1 MGGPFAY
8 RDADQFGAARYNI
21 EQTRGNDEVVD
32 AQFAL
37 AKSGH
42 LKFSDIDGDVGKR
55 TLAAIS
61 AYEEAEG
68 VNFYTGELLE
78 AGEDPPASQLREGEI
93 FMISPRLK
101 HTPQAAA
108 DISDIEIPGKDA
120 KGRPLNRPVSQIGC
134 LSCAMV
140 SVRDYYSESDID
152 FPTGIQEF
160 ISSGC
165 YNDNRDLVWDRAVSV
180 ISDDCGQ
187 EYGHMDILPG
197 VVRDWIEGGTPVL
210 CHAGRGHW
218 VVGVGYS
225 SDLGIVYLDPATQF
239 GDGYDDPARN
249 SEKQGAKGYAFNRY
263 VAVHLSSRGE

>member
-1 MGGPFAY
+1 MSMFIKHGPAALKRGLKILWLGGDVAVSASEAFLSRFRASDENNFQEKKMGGPFAY

-42 LKFSDIDGDVGKR
+42 LKFSDIDGGVGNG

-78 AGEDPPASQLREGEI
+78 ADDDPPASQPEEDET

-101 HTPQAAA
+101 HTSQAAA
-108 DISDIEIPGKDA
+108 DVGDIEIPGKDA

-152 FPTGIQEF
+152 FPTGI
-160 ISSGC
+160 
-165 YNDNRDLVWDRAVSV
+165 
-180 ISDDCGQ
+180 
-187 EYGHMDILPG
+187 
-197 VVRDWIEGGTPVL
+197 
-210 CHAGRGHW
+210 
-218 VVGVGYS
+218 
-225 SDLGIVYLDPATQF
+225 
-239 GDGYDDPARN
+239 
-249 SEKQGAKGYAFNRY
+249 
-263 VAVHLSSRGE
+263 